1 MEQRSLWS
9 EAFAQWEEDR
19 QWKRPPS
26 WWNLLILLPLLA
38 MLLWSVH
45 NSRTDFEIAKRQ
57 RATVATINSHD
68 PPNHDRY
75 GYIFLVKEIRYTGW
89 AYPSDKINYSLGERV
104 VIQYDPI
111 DPTKNL
117 PESFEEAGGRD
128 LIFAP
133 FCLADCCGA
142 AVIYFLS
149 PTRIE
154 QGSSQISRGLYLV
167 HNHTMVC
174 LRSRS

>member
-1 MEQRSLWS
+1 MKQRSLWS
-9 EAFAQWEEDR
+9 EAFAQWKEDKAS

-38 MLLWSVH
+38 MLLWGVH

-75 GYIFLVKEIRYTGW
+75 GYIFLVNEIQYTGW

-104 VIQYDPI
+104 VIHYDPI

-117 PESFEEAGGRD
+117 SESFEKAAGRD

-133 FCLADCCGA
+133 FCILIA
-142 AVIYFLS
+142 AGLPLFIFF
-149 PTRIE
+149 RRRA
-154 QGSSQISRGLYLV
+154 SSKGR
-167 HNHTMVC
+167 
-174 LRSRS
+174 